1 MRIRTAFLALLAMS
15 AGVAFAPPASLAAV
29 PSGPL
34 PTAFHPTVGVTI
46 ETGSGVRQFQVEVAR
61 TPDEQERGLMFRRSL
76 PDGGGMLFPIRPA
89 AEASFWMKNTRL
101 PLDILFIR
109 PNGTIAGIRE
119 NASPFSLD
127 VIDSGEP
134 VGAVLEI
141 AGGRA
146 AALGIHKGDKVRW
159 EEAVG
164 AL

>member
-1 MRIRTAFLALLAMS
+1 MRIGATILATLAVS
-15 AGVAFAPPASLAAV
+15 ASVALAPPALHSAV

-34 PTAFHPTVGVTI
+34 PAAFHPTVGVTI
-46 ETGSGVRQFQVEVAR
+46 ETGGGVRQFQVEVAR

-76 PDGGGMLFPIRPA
+76 PDDGGMLFPIRPVA
-89 AEASFWMKNTRL
+89 VANFWMKNTRL

-109 PNGTIAGIRE
+109 PDGTIAGVKQ
-119 NASPFSLD
+119 NASPFSLE

-146 AALGIHKGDKVRW
+146 AALGIRKGDKVRW